1 MAGPSR
7 RALRRCAAHRASSTD
22 TWLTEPATAE
32 LDELLRHRRRVRR
45 VHALRVEPHRRGSQ
59 SGASALRRKPPQTDP
74 LAQYF
79 SSGTSFY
86 EHAPGAYR
94 MVKADK
100 REKIV
105 VVASEP
111 LTFEKGAS
119 TGCCC
124 KAEADQIVHAQLT
137 GW

>member
-1 MAGPSR
+1 M
-7 RALRRCAAHRASSTD
+7 
-22 TWLTEPATAE
+22 
-32 LDELLRHRRRVRR
+32 
-45 VHALRVEPHRRGSQ
+45 HALRVEPHGRGSQ
-59 SGASALRRKPPQTDP
+59 SGAFALRRKPPQTDP

-111 LTFEKGAS
+111 YDDDPRWVDVPDRHLVSVTPDGVSLE
-119 TGCCC
+119 
-124 KAEADQIVHAQLT
+124 DLQ
-137 GW
+137 

>member
-1 MAGPSR
+1 
-7 RALRRCAAHRASSTD
+7 
-22 TWLTEPATAE
+22 
-32 LDELLRHRRRVRR
+32 